1 MASYATVRK
10 FGRANRARVAR
21 VTDAALV
28 AMPRHDDK
36 PGICLRAA
44 VIAAISSS
52 EDKPYVL
59 PMGESVDNMTCFF
72 RELTFVDTETTQDA
86 EEMPEWSWT
95 WPPPI

>member
-21 VTDAALV
+21 VTDIVLV

-44 VIAAISSS
+44 VIAAVSSS
-52 EDKPYVL
+52 ADKPHVL
-59 PMGESVDNMTCFF
+59 PIGESAEHMSPDMF
-72 RELTFVDTETTQDA
+72 TFVDTESRQDA